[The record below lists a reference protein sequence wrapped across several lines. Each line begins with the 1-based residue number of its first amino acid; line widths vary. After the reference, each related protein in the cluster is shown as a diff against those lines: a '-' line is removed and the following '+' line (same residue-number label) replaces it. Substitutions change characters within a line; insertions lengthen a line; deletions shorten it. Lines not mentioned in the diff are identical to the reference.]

1 MDGICGKLP
10 VFTTR
15 IQQIRED
22 SMRRPAALFLVALAV
37 AFTVSQP
44 PPAHADNAKRPPGP
58 PNIPAALQVPPGN
71 QAFREG
77 DAIGTQDYMCL
88 PSGWTFFGPQATLF
102 NERDE
107 QIITLFL
114 SPNPFEPG
122 TPPRATWQ
130 DSEDTSKVWGL
141 AIASAPAPVT
151 GAIPWLL
158 LKVVGA
164 QDGPTGGDEL
174 SETTYI
180 QRLTTAGGVAPSTP
194 CTVGTMALVPYTADY
209 FFYKAIKRT
218 SSR

>member
-1 MDGICGKLP
+1 
-10 VFTTR
+10 
-15 IQQIRED
+15 
-22 SMRRPAALFLVALAV
+22 MRRPAALFLVALAV

-107 QIITLFL
+107 QIITHFL

-141 AIASAPAPVT
+141 AIASAPDHRWRGRALDPLYRRHDGI
-151 GAIPWLL
+151 GALHSRLFLL
-158 LKVVGA
+158 QSDQA
-164 QDGPTGGDEL
+164 H
-174 SETTYI
+174 
-180 QRLTTAGGVAPSTP
+180 
-194 CTVGTMALVPYTADY
+194 LVEIGRP
-209 FFYKAIKRT
+209 
-218 SSR
+218 